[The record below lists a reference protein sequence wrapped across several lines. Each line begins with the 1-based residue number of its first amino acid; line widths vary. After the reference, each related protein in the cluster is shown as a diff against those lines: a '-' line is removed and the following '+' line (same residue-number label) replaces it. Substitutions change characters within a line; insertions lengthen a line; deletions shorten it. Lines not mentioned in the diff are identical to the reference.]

1 MYHRDLI
8 HHTESVHSFC
18 LKHVYRQAAFKKC
31 HLSSWQFDSVCVCGS
46 HLCCE
51 GLLYRAEIIT
61 FTRRGRQRIRND
73 RLINQQENGAL
84 LAPHFSFNSSWTQRS
99 KLWWHMKP
107 VPVRVQQNSSQW
119 IQNPEL
125 FFILIIHRIKSNK
138 SCCLQV
144 LIPFPAEG
152 SLEVEQNV
160 DLPDYLPEDESPSQE
175 PDKAVTRVGNGQD
188 GNSWL
193 GAATNFLSR
202 SFYWWSCE
210 TAAPSVNL
218 PTNQN
223 PPAATSHRC
232 LSELERQNWDR
243 ASNSERD
250 NMKRPSLWCCHDN
263 VLLSQV
269 RRADSGVSL
278 KSDDVLSENG
288 SICSNQIV
296 LTDRMKRAGRLGTF
310 TFLSLIWLFFLQ
322 FVFEDEQQSW
332 AVPSDPRRR
341 PAAPPSAQAAAN
353 SCCYY
358 WFSHNIRNHDKGPKL
373 FRVSLCDKVLHYI
386 CSVNT

>member
-1 MYHRDLI
+1 M
-8 HHTESVHSFC
+8 E
-18 LKHVYRQAAFKKC
+18 
-31 HLSSWQFDSVCVCGS
+31 
-46 HLCCE
+46 LC
-51 GLLYRAEIIT
+51 
-61 FTRRGRQRIRND
+61 F
-73 RLINQQENGAL
+73 
-84 LAPHFSFNSSWTQRS
+84 APRFSLNSSWTQRS
-99 KLWWHMKP
+99 KLWWHDENP
-107 VPVRVQQNSSQW
+107 SLFESSRTVLSGSR
-119 IQNPEL
+119 I
-125 FFILIIHRIKSNK
+125 IIHRIKSNK

-144 LIPFPAEG
+144 LIPFPEEG

-202 SFYWWSCE
+202 SFYWWSRE
-210 TAAPSVNL
+210 TAAPSGK
-218 PTNQN
+218 
-223 PPAATSHRC
+223 PPDEPESTSHRC
-232 LSELERQNWDR
+232 LSELERQNWNR

-250 NMKRPSLWCCHDN
+250 NMRRPSLWCCHDN

-322 FVFEDEQQSW
+322 FVFEDEQQSS

-341 PAAPPSAQAAAN
+341 PASPPSAQAAAN

-358 WFSHNIRNHDKGPKL
+358 WFCHNIRNHDKGPKL
-373 FRVSLCDKVLHYI
+373 FRVSLCDKILHYI